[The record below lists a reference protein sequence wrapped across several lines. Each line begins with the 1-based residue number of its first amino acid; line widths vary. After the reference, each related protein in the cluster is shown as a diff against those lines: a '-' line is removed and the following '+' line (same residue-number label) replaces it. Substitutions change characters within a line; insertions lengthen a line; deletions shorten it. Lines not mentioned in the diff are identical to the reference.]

1 LDPAVQS
8 SGDAQ
13 LEAKL
18 IDLSEFAFK
27 QIAEA
32 LLDSQLS
39 LQDLLED
46 SVLKVK
52 LLLGTGKVVIDARAA
67 SERPKYVEYQAVP
80 VEKLFE
86 VLISEVG
93 VMLSEEQMGS
103 VIFVAGRQI
112 QLGKE
117 RVSAFLVKDILKIL
131 EAYGFRETS
140 KMASKEV
147 IDAESL

>member
-1 LDPAVQS
+1 
-8 SGDAQ
+8 
-13 LEAKL
+13 L
-18 IDLSEFAFK
+18 IDLSEGAFRL
-27 QIAEA
+27 IAEA

-39 LQDLLED
+39 LQDLLKD
-46 SVLKVK
+46 SELKVK
-52 LLLGTGKVVIDARAA
+52 LLLGGTGKVVIDARAA

-112 QLGKE
+112 QVGKE
-117 RVSAFLVKDILKIL
+117 RVSAFLIKDILKIL
-131 EAYGFRETS
+131 EAYGFKETS
-140 KMASKEV
+140 KMSSKEV
-147 IDAESL
+147 ID

>member
-1 LDPAVQS
+1 M
-8 SGDAQ
+8 
-13 LEAKL
+13 
-18 IDLSEFAFK
+18 
-27 QIAEA
+27 
-32 LLDSQLS
+32 LDSQLS
-39 LQDLLED
+39 LQDLLKD
-46 SVLKVK
+46 SELKVK
-52 LLLGTGKVVIDARAA
+52 LLLGGTGKVVIDARAA
-67 SERPKYVEYQAVP
+67 SERRPKYVEYQAVP

-112 QLGKE
+112 QVGKE

-131 EAYGFRETS
+131 EAYGFKETS

-147 IDAESL
+147 ID

>member
-1 LDPAVQS
+1 
-8 SGDAQ
+8 
-13 LEAKL
+13 L
-18 IDLSEFAFK
+18 IDLSEGAFRL
-27 QIAEA
+27 IAEA

-52 LLLGTGKVVIDARAA
+52 LLLGTGKVVIDAKAA

-86 VLISEVG
+86 KLISEVG

-131 EAYGFRETS
+131 EAYGFKETS

-147 IDAESL
+147 IDAESLKILSKLSDLIR